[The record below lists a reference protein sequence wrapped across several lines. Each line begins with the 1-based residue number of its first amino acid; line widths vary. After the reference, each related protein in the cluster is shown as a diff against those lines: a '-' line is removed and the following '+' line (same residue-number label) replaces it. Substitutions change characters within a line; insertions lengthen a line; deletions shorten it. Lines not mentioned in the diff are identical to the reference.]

1 MKCKYLLTIHKENT
15 CESLE
20 AKQKRASE
28 MIVIWQQTF
37 SRHAVLS
44 PKKMKNN
51 REENEEQMQNIRK
64 DTEKVESINGK
75 GRCGTMKGIFEI
87 KKMMRKR

>member
-1 MKCKYLLTIHKENT
+1 
-15 CESLE
+15 
-20 AKQKRASE
+20 
-28 MIVIWQQTF
+28 
-37 SRHAVLS
+37 
-44 PKKMKNN
+44 MKNN